1 MTTPNQVR
9 DESAPPQPDSDS
21 PDREPTAQPASHN
34 DVTPGLCWWRR
45 ALVLLDGRGGQAVT
59 VVVLGVML
67 MVTGLSWVMAS
78 PVGGSPDDDYHL
90 GSIWCPPPLSSSGC
104 ETVVFDGE
112 PRIEVPA
119 TVAEAEPCYARN
131 SDLSAA
137 CRLSLSDKDPG
148 LTRRY
153 DAGNYPYGYYQF
165 HHLLVG
171 DSVSRSVLL
180 MRTVNLA
187 IAVVLL
193 CVVGALL
200 PRAAGEAYLLAVAVS
215 WVPMGIYFIAS
226 NNPSSWSLSGALTY
240 GSGLY
245 GSLHSQGRRR
255 LALLAL
261 AGTGALLCW
270 TSRGDAA
277 FFVLVISLAVGMTA
291 PLTKVSLLPGV
302 AAAMASAVGVLVMRS
317 TGQSGNVTSGDEAYP
332 DLTTWNR
339 AQLAVTSLLDYVGG
353 FWGRRWGPGWF
364 DVPLDGPVVI
374 MALGLAGTALFIGA
388 RRMSVRKV
396 LSVTV
401 VLGAMLGVPVWVA
414 IQNAWPYVYQY
425 QPRYMLP
432 LLAVFFMLWLLG
444 SVRAGTFSRAQGVLL
459 LGTSALAHSLAL
471 HVVLQRYTRG
481 MGDFRFSIIS
491 NLNFMPQWWWPNLP
505 VGPGTLWHLASVAY
519 LLALLCALAL
529 TWPRR
534 SQDLAPAEAQQ

>member
-1 MTTPNQVR
+1 MNTPELVR
-9 DESAPPQPDSDS
+9 DEPTPPPSDSSS
-21 PDREPTAQPASHN
+21 PDRAPAGQPASCE
-34 DVTPGLCWWRR
+34 DAVPGPSWWRR
-45 ALVLLDGRGGQAVT
+45 ALALLEGRGGQAVT
-59 VVVLGVML
+59 VAVLGVML
-67 MVTGLSWVMAS
+67 MTTGLSWVIAS

-90 GSIWCPPPLSSSGC
+90 GSIWCPPPVSSSGC
-104 ETVVFDGE
+104 ETTVVDGE
-112 PRIEVPA
+112 VRILVPER
-119 TVAEAEPCYARN
+119 VSEPARCYAFRK
-131 SDLSAA
+131 DVSASCQGELA
-137 CRLSLSDKDPG
+137 DNEPAFS
-148 LTRRY
+148 RRY

-180 MRTVNLA
+180 MRAVNLT

-193 CVVGALL
+193 SVIGALL
-200 PRAAGEAYLLAVAVS
+200 PRAARGAYLLAVAVS
-215 WVPMGIYFIAS
+215 WVPMGVYFIAS

-255 LALLAL
+255 LSLLAL
-261 AGTGALLCW
+261 SAAGAVLCW

-277 FFVLVISLAVGMTA
+277 FFVLVISLAVAMTA
-291 PLTKVSLLPGV
+291 PLARTSLLPGV
-302 AAAMASAVGVLVMRS
+302 VAALASTIGVLIMRS
-317 TGQSGNVTSGDEAYP
+317 TGQAGNVTGGDEAFP
-332 DLTTWNR
+332 DLTTWQR
-339 AQLAVTSLLDYVGG
+339 TQLAVTSLLDYVGG
-353 FWGRRWGPGWF
+353 FWGRRWGLGWF

-401 VLGAMLGVPVWVA
+401 VLGAMLGIPVWIA

-432 LLAVFFMLWLLG
+432 LLTVFFMLWLLG
-444 SVRAGTFSRAQGVLL
+444 SVRAAAFSRSQVLLL
-459 LGTSALAHSLAL
+459 LGTSALTHSLAL

-481 MGDFRFSIIS
+481 LGDFRFSIIS

-519 LLALLCALAL
+519 LLALLCTLVLA
-529 TWPRR
+529 WPKR
-534 SQDLAPAEAQQ
+534 SQDLVTGEAP